1 MRTNNEIPT
10 IALDETM
17 SQFDDAMGKVGELC
31 ERNPVVDNLVTTGSK
46 MTGMR
51 KEYIAL
57 AGAALPF
64 LFLLLMGGA
73 NFLVD
78 LIAYLYPA
86 YASVRAIESDGTDD
100 DTQWLTYWLVFSL
113 FKLVEGVADSLL
125 QYIPFYFILKIIFL
139 VWCFYPGTDGAMVVY
154 SYFIKPNVVPLLG
167 ALVKNN
173 NKKNN

>member
-64 LFLLLMGGA
+64 LFLLLMFCVVV
-73 NFLVD
+73 FLLCGCVLLEFVLSCVCD
-78 LIAYLYPA
+78 VCV
-86 YASVRAIESDGTDD
+86 VR
-100 DTQWLTYWLVFSL
+100 
-113 FKLVEGVADSLL
+113 
-125 QYIPFYFILKIIFL
+125 
-139 VWCFYPGTDGAMVVY
+139 
-154 SYFIKPNVVPLLG
+154 LLG
-167 ALVKNN
+167 WVLLLRA
-173 NKKNN
+173 